1 MCIYIIILITVFN
14 YFSFTIKMM
23 ILKYIYYSL
32 TSVLRPLVFTM
43 LKTYD
48 VLVVYYLNQMV
59 FIIYHIHVIV
69 FIK

>member
-1 MCIYIIILITVFN
+1 
-14 YFSFTIKMM
+14 MM